1 MYSATGDSVPEL
13 SNCQMSVGPSQAEG
27 GPETTS
33 NAGCL
38 QTSLGVAQAEII
50 LDWIPQ
56 LWLCLS
62 LHYEYHTP

>member
-1 MYSATGDSVPEL
+1 
-13 SNCQMSVGPSQAEG
+13 MSVGPAQAEG

-50 LDWIPQ
+50 LDQIPQ
-56 LWLCLS
+56 LWLRLS
-62 LHYEYHTP
+62 LYYEYHTP